1 MLSALNALVTITV
14 NVRDVSMVTT
24 YQEQLATSVMLTALL
39 AMEQPRL
46 SVADAQKATFWMS
59 PATAQSRNQTLG
71 ELVGNTAIRTKLD
84 GIMY

>member
-39 AMEQPRL
+39 AMEDPQRN
-46 SVADAQKATFWMS
+46 VADAQKDTFWMS
-59 PATAQSRNQTLG
+59 PKIQQNRNLTLG
-71 ELVGNTAIRTKLD
+71 EPA
-84 GIMY
+84 